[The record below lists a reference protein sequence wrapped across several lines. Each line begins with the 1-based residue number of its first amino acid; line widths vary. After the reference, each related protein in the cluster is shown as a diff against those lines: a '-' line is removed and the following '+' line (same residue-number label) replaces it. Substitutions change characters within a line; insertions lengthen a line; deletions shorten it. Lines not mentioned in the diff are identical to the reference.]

1 MGVVAGV
8 ITARLLGPDGK
19 GLFSSVTFLAGL
31 VMQVASIGL
40 GDASIVLI
48 GQGKATVQKAVS
60 ATLAAGLCAS
70 ALAIALYWVV
80 ALLAFRKDWADV
92 RSAAIIAA
100 LGIPVLLLT
109 YLLGFLLTAQ
119 ERIVATSVVNGV
131 VSTVTTLGVAFF
143 VALVP
148 LSVAGGTLGT
158 VVGPAAGLV
167 LAAVLLSRRDLSL
180 IPRWDGTY
188 LRAAVRYGLPV
199 ETSYVLT
206 IMFLRVDLLF
216 MYLLAGA
223 GPAGHY
229 SVALTVASMVGLL
242 PIAISYASFPRLA
255 YLDQQ
260 SAMLLT
266 AQTCRVALSA
276 TVSAAAV
283 VLLVVPVVIP
293 LLFGSD
299 FRPAIVPT
307 MILVPGSVATSITWL
322 LCRAEAARGRPALLV
337 AAFALGLIV
346 MCAGDL
352 ALIPWL
358 GINGAACA
366 AVVGPAAS
374 LALCARWYQRS
385 SRWTLPLSQ
394 LLPRAHDF
402 RQLWAQSR
410 EMLSRRP
417 RREPDAGRSRHD

>member
-1 MGVVAGV
+1 MGVAAGV
-8 ITARLLGPDGK
+8 ITARSLGPDGK

-31 VMQVASIGL
+31 VMQVVSVGL

-48 GQGKATVQKAVS
+48 GQRKATIQKAVS

-70 ALAIALYWVV
+70 VIGMGLYWVV
-80 ALLAFRKDWADV
+80 ALLAFRQDWADV
-92 RSAAIIAA
+92 RSAALIAA

-119 ERIVATSVVNGV
+119 ERIVAASVVNGV
-131 VSTVTTLGVAFF
+131 ISTFTTLGVALL

-158 VVGPAAGLV
+158 VLGPAAGLL
-167 LAAVLLSRRDLSL
+167 LAAVLLSRRGLSL
-180 IPRWDGTY
+180 APRWDGAY
-188 LRAAVRYGLPV
+188 LRAAVRFGIPV
-199 ETSYVLT
+199 EASYVLT

-216 MYLLAGA
+216 TYVLAGA

-229 SVALTVASMVGLL
+229 SVALTISSMVGLL

-255 YLDQQ
+255 YLDRQ
-260 SAMLLT
+260 SAMALT
-266 AQTCRVALSA
+266 AQTCRTALAA
-276 TVSAAAV
+276 TVTAAAV
-283 VLLVVPVVIP
+283 VLLLVPVAIP

-307 MILVPGSVATSITWL
+307 MVLVPGSVAASITWL

-337 AAFALGLIV
+337 TAFGVGLFV
-346 MCAGDL
+346 MCGFDFAF
-352 ALIPWL
+352 IPWL
-358 GINGAACA
+358 GINGGAFAG
-366 AVVGPAAS
+366 VLGPAAS
-374 LALCARWYQRS
+374 LAVCAVSYQRS
-385 SRWTLPLSQ
+385 SQWILPLSQ

-402 RQLWAQSR
+402 KELWVQGRAMLPRQSR
-410 EMLSRRP
+410 RV
-417 RREPDAGRSRHD
+417 PDGSSRHD